1 MAKSVPDPSVLET
14 YKVIYRGGLADL
26 PKPKIGEIVFKVKAD
41 EFVLEPSNATK
52 KWWNELTIPYN
63 RVNDLAIVGRQ
74 VSTMEG
80 LLGGVNSRQLNQDN
94 NINIDFTDEQGNNVV
109 LRVEMLTG
117 VTVMG
122 QAMKAKEFDDR
133 LRVHG
138 IRSKFAGA
146 TTVPQTSGA
155 PDPAAQLKQL
165 ADLRD
170 AGILT
175 EDEFNAKKAEI
186 LARM

>member
-1 MAKSVPDPSVLET
+1 MAKAVPDPSVLES
-14 YKVIYRGGLADL
+14 YKVVYRGGLADL
-26 PKPKIGEIVFKVKAD
+26 PKPKIGEITFKVKAD
-41 EFVLEPSNATK
+41 GFVLEPSNTTK
-52 KWWNELTIPYN
+52 KWWNELTIPYS
-63 RVNDLAIVGRQ
+63 RVNDLAIVARQ
-74 VSTMEG
+74 VSTVEG

-94 NINIDFTDEQGNNVV
+94 NINIDYTDENGSNVV

-138 IRSKFAGA
+138 IRSKFGGA
-146 TTVPQTSGA
+146 SETAPAAAA
-155 PDPAAQLKQL
+155 PDHAAQLKQI
-165 ADLRD
+165 AELRD
-170 AGILT
+170 AGVLT
-175 EDEFNAKKAEI
+175 EEEFAAKKSEI